1 MLMLQGWFHTL
12 HKLIGKCTVIFL
24 RPISIYYNEGIRK
37 AIIWCLSK
45 YNINFIT
52 LNMFNYFV
60 AVTFKDTVVHSL
72 SCNRL
77 HLCLQKCY
85 KTWTWA
91 SIKYTFNHARCFVCF
106 WFRYPLGVTTIDI
119 LFFKAFLKV
128 SVSSCDIGDLT

>member
-1 MLMLQGWFHTL
+1 MLMLQGWFRTL
-12 HKLIGKCTVIFL
+12 HKLIRKCTVIFL
-24 RPISIYYNEGIRK
+24 RPISIYYDEGIRK
-37 AIIWCLSK
+37 WLRK
-45 YNINFIT
+45 YPIYFIT
-52 LNMFNYFV
+52 LNMFNYFFL
-60 AVTFKDTVVHSL
+60 VTFKDTVVHTL

-106 WFRYPLGVTTIDI
+106 WFTYPSGVTSIDI

-128 SVSSCDIGDLT
+128 SVSSYDISDLT